1 MSRKTYKIVT
11 LGCKVNSYEAD
22 AVAESFKSRGYTQAH
37 EGDSVDVA
45 LINTCSVT
53 STSDQKSRQQIRRLA
68 KHHPEATLVVM
79 GCYSQINQN
88 LASEIPEIDVVV
100 GTSNRHKIFDLVEE
114 HLKTGKQI
122 VDVDTNPRAFSY
134 EELKYTSVTEHARAY
149 LKIQDGCDNFCTFC
163 IIPLTRGRLRSRDR
177 DEVIKEAVDLVSR
190 GYKEIVLTG
199 IHTGGYG
206 RDLNDYT
213 FTRLV
218 KDILDA
224 CPDLHRLRI
233 SSIEENELTDE
244 LLELMRDD
252 KRMARHLHIPLQA
265 GSDEI
270 LKRMNR
276 HYDTHKFI
284 EKIDKIR
291 EIMPDIAITTDIIVG
306 FPGETDELFLK
317 TIETIKRV
325 NFAELHVFPYSV
337 RTRTPSARMKDHV
350 DPEVKKARV
359 KTLLELS
366 SVLAH
371 RYYHQFEGQ
380 VLDVIIE
387 NYNADEDVYYGHTSN
402 YLLVKVKANEDLT
415 HKIVNIIFNAHG
427 VSTISTH
434 KINSI

>member
-1 MSRKTYKIVT
+1 MLDQTFKIVT

-22 AVAESFKSRGYTQAH
+22 AVAESLKAKGYRPAN
-37 EGDSVDVA
+37 EGDKVDVA

-88 LASEIPEIDVVV
+88 LAMEIPEIDVVV
-100 GTSNRHKIFDLVEE
+100 GTSNRHKIIDLVEE
-114 HLKTGKQI
+114 HQKSGKQI
-122 VDVDTNPRAFSY
+122 IDIEADTRSFKY

-163 IIPLTRGRLRSRDR
+163 IIPLTRGRLRSRDH

-206 RDLNDYT
+206 RDLKNYT
-213 FTRLV
+213 FTSLV
-218 KDILDA
+218 KDILKA
-224 CPDLHRLRI
+224 CPTLHRLRI
-233 SSIEENELTDE
+233 SSIEENEITDE
-244 LLELMRDD
+244 LLYLIRDD
-252 KRMARHLHIPLQA
+252 ERMARHLHIPLQA

-270 LKRMNR
+270 LARMNR
-276 HYDTHKFI
+276 HYDTAKFV
-284 EKIDKIR
+284 EKIDRIR
-291 EIMPDIAITTDIIVG
+291 EIIPDIALTTDVIVG
-306 FPGETDELFLK
+306 FPGETDDLFKK

-350 DPEVKKARV
+350 DPEIKKNRV
-359 KTLLELS
+359 KELLELS
-366 SVLAH
+366 KVLEH
-371 RYYHQFEGQ
+371 QYYHTFEGKEVE
-380 VLDVIIE
+380 VLIE
-387 NYNADEDVYYGHTSN
+387 NYHVEEDIYIGHTSN
-402 YLLVKVKANEDLT
+402 YLLVKTKSTEDIT
-415 HKIVNIIFNAHG
+415 HKIVKVAFNAHG
-427 VSTISTH
+427 VSKISSH
-434 KINSI
+434 IID